1 MPGRNCASCPA
12 RSPAL
17 AALAARADFTP
28 VTVTRYGKTTT
39 IQAAALTCLWYSVFG
54 SRKVTVALIRDRSAS
69 GYDLALVTTH
79 TTATPAQVIERYAS
93 RWSIEVGHRWHRS
106 SCAAFS
112 WLCSLFLV
120 RFVFLLWRC
129 PAGAV
134 VVAGRA
140 CPALA

>member
-1 MPGRNCASCPA
+1 MLHESDGMRTKRRRDIAGKTAPRLPDTIARLVQLHHRDTYRRGRTKTSTIRVLTTLLDHEEFPA
-12 RSPAL
+12 AGI
-17 AALAARADFTP
+17 AALYA
-28 VTVTRYGKTTT
+28 
-39 IQAAALTCLWYSVFG
+39 
-54 SRKVTVALIRDRSAS
+54 
-69 GYDLALVTTH
+69 
-79 TTATPAQVIERYAS
+79 ER
-93 RWSIEVGHRWHRS
+93 WQIEVGHPWHRS